1 MVESYDTIEQGERVK
16 KWLQEN
22 GGAMLLGLLL
32 AFGGLFGFRQWQAWE
47 ARQAEDASV
56 VYQQVVDALDQENL
70 DAAVE
75 HHETLKEDH
84 GDSAYAAMAA
94 LRMARA
100 RIQAEQPELAE
111 SLLRYAVEHG
121 RPEPVRLVAR
131 ERLARL
137 QLSLGQP
144 DAALATLD
152 EAPDTSGFE
161 AIFAEVRGDAL
172 AAQGNPAAAAEAYAS
187 ALDLLEAGTGNR
199 QLLELKMQRAQ
210 AAQGS

>member
-1 MVESYDTIEQGERVK
+1 MVETYDTIEQGERVK

-56 VYQQVVDALDQENL
+56 VYQQVVDALDVENL

-75 HHETLKEDH
+75 HHETLKEEY
-84 GDSAYAAMAA
+84 GDSAYAALAA

-111 SLLRYAVEHG
+111 SLLRYAVTHG
-121 RPEPVRLVAR
+121 RPEPVRLVAL

-137 QLSLGQP
+137 QLALGQP

-152 EAPDTSGFE
+152 EAQDVSGFE

-172 AAQGNPAAAAEAYAS
+172 AAQGSPAAAAEAYAS
-187 ALDLLEAGTGNR
+187 ALEQLEAGTGNR
-199 QLLELKMQRAQ
+199 QLLELKMQRMQ